1 MKMEPSA
8 IPHRGFR
15 EALFCFLLLAIA
27 APPACPAGTVQEL
40 GNHLYA
46 YISANNHSSNSAF
59 LIGSNGIFVVDTG
72 LNPGEGSKLLSQ
84 IQKVSRLPVR
94 YILTTHY
101 HPDHQGAN
109 GLWPDAT
116 IISTEFTRAR
126 TLQLIA
132 AEVKNRPAAPS
143 PSDLSMRS
151 LPQFRAAALTFT
163 GKITLYTGKVSVEIY
178 AAGAAHTGG
187 DAFAYFPRQGVVATG
202 DLYITNSCPDIDH
215 GNVAHW
221 VQVLDFILSLP
232 ASHFVPG
239 HFGLGSRAQVQR
251 FRDYLADLYAQVQQ
265 MYKSGATLE
274 EVRHGVHM
282 EKYADFRQFP
292 KFGATFADNAAE
304 VYREL
309 AEARQRG
316 AGKH

>member
-1 MKMEPSA
+1 M
-8 IPHRGFR
+8 
-15 EALFCFLLLAIA
+15 
-27 APPACPAGTVQEL
+27 
-40 GNHLYA
+40 
-46 YISANNHSSNSAF
+46 
-59 LIGSNGIFVVDTG
+59 
-72 LNPGEGSKLLSQ
+72 
-84 IQKVSRLPVR
+84 
-94 YILTTHY
+94 
-101 HPDHQGAN
+101 
-109 GLWPDAT
+109 

-132 AEVKNRPAAPS
+132 AEVKNRPAASS

-151 LPQFRAAALTFT
+151 LPQFRAATLTFT
-163 GKITLYTGKVSVEIY
+163 GEITLYTGKDSVEIY

-202 DLYITNSCPDIDH
+202 DLYITNSCPNIDH

-221 VQVLDFILSLP
+221 VQVLDFMLSLP

-265 MYKSGATLE
+265 VYKSGATLE

-282 EKYADFRQFP
+282 DEVRRLSAVP
-292 KFGATFADNAAE
+292 KVWGYFCG
-304 VYREL
+304 
-309 AEARQRG
+309 QRG
-316 AGKH
+316 RGIPRTGRSRQQAGHNAVTRCI

>member
-1 MKMEPSA
+1 MEPSA

-239 HFGLGSRAQVQR
+239 AFRSWFTSTSSAVPRLSCGPLRPSAANVQIGRNARRSAAWRA
-251 FRDYLADLYAQVQQ
+251 Y
-265 MYKSGATLE
+265 G
-274 EVRHGVHM
+274 EVRRLSAVSKVWG
-282 EKYADFRQFP
+282 YFC
-292 KFGATFADNAAE
+292 G
-304 VYREL
+304 
-309 AEARQRG
+309 
-316 AGKH
+316 